1 VKKEELKSSF
11 DKVEPDQAA
20 QRRMLDNILSH
31 SGKEKEAM
39 FNMFNYRKAL
49 PALGLAIVIAGSMLA
64 YNIIGGKNNSSP
76 PEYAKPGAADARE
89 DMAAP
94 LINQFQLGERHYILL
109 SDDLRAEYDFPQQT
123 DENDIGIKLATITK
137 SVDLSLIGGEVYYY
151 KPAGSEAVVAVK
163 KNDSYMLFRFFT
175 FESYIN
181 NKDED
186 AVEYLKLFGIN
197 SAEDIAKIRFIEYS
211 EESRIKGGFD
221 IIRELTGPDEIT
233 QFYGYFSVLKDS
245 SDKYFDKL
253 FNYKPDG
260 NKGTDVEVDVGTSRQ
275 VDPVPPDAGQNMAYP
290 GKDAPVNPGPDI
302 NPEPDRIEYAE
313 DMPMVKSD
321 EVQKGATEGRSALTG
336 EQGAIMDLGGT
347 EPVTGGTTPAQ
358 VGAVG
363 NALANPVYIRIYN
376 KSGVY
381 FETVYYRNIGFIS
394 RYEVNKEFAD
404 FLEGYIK

>member
-1 VKKEELKSSF
+1 MKKEELKSSF

-20 QRRMLDNILSH
+20 QMRMLNNILSH
-31 SGKEKEAM
+31 SGKEKKAM

-49 PALGLAIVIAGSMLA
+49 PALGLAIVIAGSILFHNMMS
-64 YNIIGGKNNSSP
+64 GKNNLSSP
-76 PEYAKPGAADARE
+76 GYEKPGVADARE

-94 LINQFQLGERHYILL
+94 LINQFQLDDRHYILL
-109 SDDLRAEYDFPQQT
+109 SDDLRAEYGFPQQI
-123 DENDIGIKLATITK
+123 DKNDIGIKLTTIAK
-137 SVDLSLIGGEVYYY
+137 SVDPSLIGCEVYYY

-163 KNDSYMLFRFFT
+163 KNDSYMLFKFFT

-197 SAEDIAKIRFIEYS
+197 SAEDIAKIQFIEYS
-211 EESRIKGGFD
+211 MESRIKGGFD
-221 IIRELTGPDEIT
+221 IISELTGPDEIA

-253 FNYKPDG
+253 FNYNTDG
-260 NKGTDVEVDVGTSRQ
+260 NRGTGLEVDVVPHQ
-275 VDPVPPDAGQNMAYP
+275 VAPVPPDAGQNIAYP
-290 GKDAPVNPGPDI
+290 EKVTPP
-302 NPEPDRIEYAE
+302 NPERGRKEYAE
-313 DMPMVKSD
+313 DMPMVKSYD
-321 EVQKGATEGRSALTG
+321 SKNGTTEGRSALTD
-336 EQGAIMDLGGT
+336 EPGAIMDMGST

-358 VGAVG
+358 VGVAG
-363 NALANPVYIRIYN
+363 NALANSVYIRIYN
-376 KSGVY
+376 KSGIY
-381 FETVYYRNIGFIS
+381 FETIYYRNIGFMS